1 MSGWQVALLQV
12 LAVVLPGGLA
22 VLLGG
27 PLVQAVF
34 RQVDRSATRAIGRG
48 PAGAEVAQSGEE
60 PGTGVVAAAQQLP
73 GGTWIG
79 RLERLA
85 IFSGLM
91 AHYPE
96 AIAICLA
103 LKGLARYPE
112 LKATT
117 AGAAERFI
125 IGTFVSV
132 LLACGT
138 AGVSLWLVRLAQAL
152 A

>member
-1 MSGWQVALLQV
+1 MSGWEAALLQV
-12 LAVVLPGGLA
+12 VAVVVPGALA

-27 PLVQAVF
+27 PVVQAVF
-34 RQVDRSATRAIGRG
+34 RRVDRSAHRAVGAGRS
-48 PAGAEVAQSGEE
+48 AGDQGQD
-60 PGTGVVAAAQQLP
+60 GVVAAAQQLP
-73 GGTWIG
+73 GGAWIG

-85 IFSGLM
+85 IFSGLV
-91 AHYPE
+91 ARYPE

-132 LLACGT
+132 LVACGA
-138 AGVSLWLVRLAQAL
+138 AGVGTWLVRLVQGL
-152 A
+152 V